1 MKAYLDHTVKHA
13 REEGYVT
20 TILNRRRYLPDIG
33 SKNYQ
38 RRAFAE
44 RTAMN
49 TPIQG
54 SAADIIKIAMLKI
67 DQALKANRLK
77 ARMLLQ
83 VHDELVFEV
92 PPHELGTAV
101 KLVMEKMESVM
112 DLKVPL
118 VVDLKVG
125 QDWEHVNS
133 IEVK

>member
-1 MKAYLDHTVKHA
+1 
-13 REEGYVT
+13 
-20 TILNRRRYLPDIG
+20 
-33 SKNYQ
+33 
-38 RRAFAE
+38 
-44 RTAMN
+44 MN